1 MGNVCIG
8 ELSNCM
14 CVLCR
19 TKADSS
25 ARPATHGVTEV
36 QHLGGNLGKRNVARG
51 REKKRP
57 FTEEPPS
64 PVAMPGNDSDSE

>member
-25 ARPATHGVTEV
+25 ARPATHGVTDV
-36 QHLGGNLGKRNVARG
+36 QHLGFNLGKKNVARG

-57 FTEEPPS
+57 RTEEPPS
-64 PVAMPGNDSDSE
+64 PVAMPGKDADSD